1 MKASPVDLLRPNPM
15 KYVTDPFNLL
25 KVRQGSLSFL
35 YGSCLPPPPQFT
47 PSYQAHNKGDFSCL
61 ETMLPGQNFMT
72 FSCIVL
78 PSNLQYFTPTLYT
91 LLYSH
96 YECVCVELGN
106 VLKVLFNT
114 LENCLKN
121 TDKYNEIF

>member
-1 MKASPVDLLRPNPM
+1 
-15 KYVTDPFNLL
+15 
-25 KVRQGSLSFL
+25 
-35 YGSCLPPPPQFT
+35 
-47 PSYQAHNKGDFSCL
+47 
-61 ETMLPGQNFMT
+61 MT

-121 TDKYNEIF
+121 TDKYNDYYFDFKGQLNTVKVLLEIVEVKFSDIPRCKTKEKTLLVNEISCSTFLLPS